1 MLEDAQH
8 KLEHT
13 NLPMANAQL
22 LAIASTAILASGD
35 FPRPTDEWEA
45 KTAATKTWTNWKAH
59 YRAATQ
65 PICRQML
72 AAGTKNV
79 GNANAVTNFGIAVP

>member
-65 PICRQML
+65 PIVVKC
-72 AAGTKNV
+72 
-79 GNANAVTNFGIAVP
+79 